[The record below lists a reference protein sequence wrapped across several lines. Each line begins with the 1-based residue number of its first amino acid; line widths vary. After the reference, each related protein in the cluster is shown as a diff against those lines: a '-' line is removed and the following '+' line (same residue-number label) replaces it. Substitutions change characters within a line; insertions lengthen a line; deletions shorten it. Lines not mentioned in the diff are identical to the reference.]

1 MEQFMKFLIIVT
13 MALAD
18 PFIIPILEFNSKE
31 ECVEYVM
38 NPDNSDRLAVEVI
51 AKAGFNDSIT
61 SVLCLPEN
69 QNVVEVPDEA

>member
-1 MEQFMKFLIIVT
+1 
-13 MALAD
+13 MAVAD
-18 PFIIPILEFNSKE
+18 PFILPILEFGSKD
-31 ECVEYVM
+31 ECVDYVM
-38 NPDNSDRLAVEVI
+38 DPKNSDRLAVEVI

>member
-1 MEQFMKFLIIVT
+1 MKFLIIVT
-13 MALAD
+13 MAVAD
-18 PFIIPILEFNSKE
+18 PFILPILEFGSKD
-31 ECVEYVM
+31 ECVDYVM
-38 NPDNSDRLAVEVI
+38 DPKNSDRLAVEVI